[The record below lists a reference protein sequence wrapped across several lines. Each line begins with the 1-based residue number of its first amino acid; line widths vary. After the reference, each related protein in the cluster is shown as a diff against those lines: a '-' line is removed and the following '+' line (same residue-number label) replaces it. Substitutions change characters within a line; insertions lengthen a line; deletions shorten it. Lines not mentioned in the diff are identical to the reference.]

1 MPKVMQLNSLRN
13 KTSRNAFDLTTRN
26 CFTAKVGE
34 LLPVLTKEVIPG
46 DRFDIDLRTFTRTQ
60 PVQTAAYTQIKEYY
74 DFFFVPNSQLWHNW
88 PAFITNLGSDA
99 SQKAKSLSTK
109 ASIGTQMPFFTSHD
123 LFALILTADHA
134 DPNTNYNDILGFRRT
149 YQWCKL
155 LDYLGYGDYY
165 NLLNND
171 LSLRPTSSSTALNP
185 FPLLA
190 YQKIYQDF
198 YRNSQWETSRPYDYN
213 LDFINDT
220 NLNYLQLDLET
231 YFGNGD
237 PYLANQKLT
246 ASSIFDLRYCDWE
259 KDYFNGLYPNSQIGD
274 VAIASPISGTTQLF
288 SIFDEQ
294 LDDDSPILNNHLV
307 NLFPAQNDP
316 NPSLGLSALALR
328 QAEFLQRW
336 KEIALTGSKDYK
348 DQMEKHW
355 GVKMS
360 NESSR
365 LVQFLGG
372 VQTTLNINEVV
383 NQNLSG
389 ENSST
394 IAGKGISISNG
405 HISFESKEHGILM
418 CIYHAVP
425 LLQYATNGRDR
436 LLTKTKVTDFAIPE
450 FDKLGFQP
458 IFSDEL
464 INYENSRELQHSFN
478 PTLIGYAPRY
488 IEYKTSID
496 KVHGEFLYSMGHWVA
511 PRTQSFV
518 EEYLNSTLNHL
529 DYRFFKCDPRV
540 LDSIFLRAATEDTD
554 SDQLL
559 INADFD
565 IKAVRNLDYNGLP
578 Y

>member
-1 MPKVMQLNSLRN
+1 MQLNSLRN
-13 KTSRNAFDLTTRN
+13 KVSRNAFDLSTRN

-99 SQKAKSLSTK
+99 SQKAQSLSAK
-109 ASIGTQMPFFTSHD
+109 ASIGEQMPFFTSHD

-134 DPNTNYNDILGFRRT
+134 EPNTNYNDILGFRRT

-165 NLLNND
+165 NLLNKE
-171 LSLRPTSSSTALNP
+171 LTLRPTSVSTALNP

-220 NLNYLQLDLET
+220 QLTALQLDLET
-231 YFGNGD
+231 YYGNGD
-237 PYLANQKLT
+237 PYLASQKLT
-246 ASSIFDLRYCDWE
+246 QSSIFDLRYCDWE
-259 KDYFNGLYPNSQIGD
+259 KDYFNGLYPNSQIGEVAVAAPVQGILAGQLSSDEHSTVNFGQDLYFD
-274 VAIASPISGTTQLF
+274 VYKTPTQETTAG
-288 SIFDEQ
+288 I
-294 LDDDSPILNNHLV
+294 
-307 NLFPAQNDP
+307 
-316 NPSLGLSALALR
+316 SALALR

-405 HISFESKEHGILM
+405 HISFETKEHGILM

-436 LLTKTKVTDFAIPE
+436 FLTKTKVTDFAIPE

-464 INYENSRELQHSFN
+464 INYENNKELQHNFT

-496 KVHGEFLYSMGHWVA
+496 KVHGDFLYSMGHWVA
-511 PRTQSFV
+511 PRTQIFV
-518 EEYLNSTLNHL
+518 EEYLNANANHL

-540 LDSIFLRAATEDTD
+540 LNSIFLKAATEDIS

>member
-1 MPKVMQLNSLRN
+1 MQLNSLRN
-13 KTSRNAFDLTTRN
+13 KVSRNAFDLSTRN

-99 SQKAKSLSTK
+99 SQKAQSLSSK
-109 ASIGTQMPFFTSHD
+109 ASIGEQMPFFTSHD

-134 DPNTNYNDILGFRRT
+134 DQNTNYNDILGFRRT
-149 YQWCKL
+149 AQWCKL

-165 NLLNND
+165 NLINNQ
-171 LSLRPTSSSTALNP
+171 LTLRPSSVSTALNP

-198 YRNSQWETSRPYDYN
+198 YRNTQWETSRPYDYN

-220 NLNYLQLDLET
+220 QLTQLQLELET
-231 YFGNGD
+231 YYGNGD

-246 ASSIFDLRYCDWE
+246 PSSIFDLRYCDWE

-274 VAIASPISGTTQLF
+274 VALAAPLLGDQIFQISKVGGTTSTVEDGDKLEIY
-288 SIFDEQ
+288 ST
-294 LDDDSPILNNHLV
+294 
-307 NLFPAQNDP
+307 ND
-316 NPSLGLSALALR
+316 GQQMGISALALR

-365 LVQFLGG
+365 LVNFLGG

-383 NQNLSG
+383 NQNLTG

-436 LLTKTKVTDFAIPE
+436 FLTKTKVTDFAIPE

-464 INYENSRELQHSFN
+464 INYENAKELTHSFN
-478 PTLIGYAPRY
+478 PTLIGYGPRY

-496 KVHGEFLYSMGHWVA
+496 KVHGEFLYSMSHWVA
-511 PRTQSFV
+511 PRTQLFV
-518 EEYLNSTLNHL
+518 EEYLSANLNHL

-540 LDSIFLRAATEDTD
+540 LNSIFFKSATEDT
-554 SDQLL
+554 STDQLL

>member
-1 MPKVMQLNSLRN
+1 MQLNSLRN
-13 KTSRNAFDLTTRN
+13 KVSRNAFDLSTRN

-99 SQKAKSLSTK
+99 SQKAKSLSSK
-109 ASIGTQMPFFTSHD
+109 ASIGDQMPFFTSHD

-134 DPNTNYNDILGFRRT
+134 EKNTNYNDILGFRRT
-149 YQWCKL
+149 SQWCKL

-165 NLLNND
+165 NLINAD
-171 LSLRPTSSSTALNP
+171 IKLRPSSVSTALNP

-198 YRNSQWETSRPYDYN
+198 YRNSQWETSRPFDYN
-213 LDFINDT
+213 LDFINDNQLT
-220 NLNYLQLDLET
+220 NLQLDLET
-231 YFGNGD
+231 YYGNGD
-237 PYLANQKLT
+237 PYLANQLLT
-246 ASSIFDLRYCDWE
+246 SSSIFDLRYCDWE

-274 VAIASPISGTTQLF
+274 VAIAAPLQGVLTGHITYST
-288 SIFDEQ
+288 
-294 LDDDSPILNNHLV
+294 
-307 NLFPAQNDP
+307 NDP
-316 NPSLGLSALALR
+316 VGTNDDIVLKTTDKYIENGQINSSGISALALR

-365 LVQFLGG
+365 LVNFLGG

-436 LLTKTKVTDFAIPE
+436 FLTKTKVTDFAIPE
-450 FDKLGFQP
+450 FDNLGFQP

-464 INYENSRELQHSFN
+464 INYDNPRELTKNFN
-478 PTLIGYAPRY
+478 PTLIGYGPRY

-511 PRTQSFV
+511 PRTQSYV
-518 EEYLNSTLNHL
+518 EEYFNYTLNHL

-540 LDSIFLRAATEDTD
+540 LNSIFLRAATEDT
-554 SDQLL
+554 STDQLL

-565 IKAVRNLDYNGLP
+565 IKSVRNLDYNGLP
-578 Y
+578 F

>member
-1 MPKVMQLNSLRN
+1 MQLNSLRN
-13 KTSRNAFDLTTRN
+13 KVSRNAFDLSTRN

-88 PAFITNLGSDA
+88 PAFITNLGNDA

-109 ASIGTQMPFFTSHD
+109 ASIGDQMPFFTSHD
-123 LFALILTADHA
+123 LFALIITADHA
-134 DPNTNYNDILGFRRT
+134 EPNTNYNDILGFKRT
-149 YQWCKL
+149 TKWCKL

-165 NLLNND
+165 NLINAD
-171 LSLRPTSSSTALNP
+171 ITLRPSSVSTALNP

-198 YRNSQWETSRPYDYN
+198 YRNSQWETSRPFDYN

-220 NLNYLQLDLET
+220 ALSNLQLDLET
-231 YFGNGD
+231 YYGSGD

-246 ASSIFDLRYCDWE
+246 PSSIFDLRYCDWE

-274 VAIASPISGTTQLF
+274 VALAAPLIGDQIFQISKVNAGSTT
-288 SIFDEQ
+288 IEDG
-294 LDDDSPILNNHLV
+294 DSLEMY
-307 NLFPAQNDP
+307 ATNDG
-316 NPSLGLSALALR
+316 NQIGISALALR

-360 NESSR
+360 NETSR
-365 LVQFLGG
+365 LVNFLGG

-389 ENSST
+389 ENSSI

-425 LLQYATNGRDR
+425 LLQYATSGRDR
-436 LLTKTKVTDFAIPE
+436 FLTKTKVTDFAIPE

-464 INYENSRELQHSFN
+464 INYENTRELLNNFN

-511 PRTQSFV
+511 PRTQEFV
-518 EEYLNSTLNHL
+518 EEYLNSNLNHL

-540 LDSIFLRAATEDTD
+540 LNSIFLRTATEETS

-578 Y
+578 F

>member
-1 MPKVMQLNSLRN
+1 MPKVMQLNSLSN
-13 KTSRNAFDLTTRN
+13 KVSRNAFDLSTRN
-26 CFTAKVGE
+26 CFTAKAGE

-109 ASIGTQMPFFTSHD
+109 ATIGEQMPFFTSHD

-134 DPNTNYNDILGFRRT
+134 EPNTNYNDILGFRRT
-149 YQWCKL
+149 KQWCKL

-165 NLLNND
+165 NLIDNQLT
-171 LSLRPTSSSTALNP
+171 LRPSSVSTALNP

-213 LDFINDT
+213 LDFINDNSLT
-220 NLNYLQLDLET
+220 NLQLDLET
-231 YFGNGD
+231 YYGNGD

-246 ASSIFDLRYCDWE
+246 PSSIFDLRYCDWE

-274 VAIASPISGTTQLF
+274 VAIAAPLQGDLAGNISYNGTFEDGSELG
-288 SIFDEQ
+288 IY
-294 LDDDSPILNNHLV
+294 LNDN
-307 NLFPAQNDP
+307 NITINTA
-316 NPSLGLSALALR
+316 GISALALR

-360 NESSR
+360 YESSR

-436 LLTKTKVTDFAIPE
+436 FLTKTKVTDFAIPE

-464 INYENSRELQHSFN
+464 INYENNRELLHDFKSS
-478 PTLIGYAPRY
+478 LIGYAPRY

-496 KVHGEFLYSMGHWVA
+496 KIHGEFLYSMGHWVA
-511 PRTQSFV
+511 PITQKSV
-518 EEYLNSTLNHL
+518 EEYLNHYANRL

-540 LDSIFLRAATEDTD
+540 LNSIFLKAASEDTS